1 MMQAVP
7 EADVVITNPTHFA
20 VALKY
25 EQDSGKAPVVVA
37 KGEDYL
43 AQKIKEVARDNSVEI
58 VENKP
63 LARMI
68 YYNVDIGAEIPQE
81 LYQAVAEVL
90 AFVWKIKH
98 KI

>member
-1 MMQAVP
+1 M
-7 EADVVITNPTHFA
+7 
-20 VALKY
+20 
-25 EQDSGKAPVVVA
+25 A
-37 KGEDYL
+37 KGADYV
-43 AQKIKEVARDNSVEI
+43 AMKIKEIARENDVEI

-68 YYNVDIGAEIPQE
+68 YYNVDLDQQIPQE

-90 AFVWKIKH
+90 AFVWKLKN